1 MFRLYLVTKI
11 DKQKNSY
18 LTHRFIDSFPRII
31 KLNKYK
37 IEHGF
42 VRPEGPKIQ
51 ANKIGIHIMIFI
63 LIFVEKCL

>member
-18 LTHRFIDSFPRII
+18 LTHCFIDSFPRII
-31 KLNKYK
+31 K
-37 IEHGF
+37 IEQSF

-63 LIFVEKCL
+63 LIFVENCL

>member
-31 KLNKYK
+31 K
-37 IEHGF
+37 IEQSF

-63 LIFVEKCL
+63 LIFVENCL